1 MTETISNDLVIS
13 LPKTITAELFTNESE
28 FDKLLNKIEAA
39 VKNHVADV
47 TTKKGREAIGS
58 LARKVSSTKV
68 VLDNAG
74 KDLTEGW
81 RTQTKS
87 VNDARNRIKDKLDA
101 LRDQVRQPLTDWEN
115 AEKAR
120 LEGHEQRLQ
129 RLQAIASTG
138 FGQTTAQLNALKDE
152 LTAQDMS
159 ADAWD
164 EFHGK
169 ASIMHGAAVDTIS
182 RLITDA
188 EKREAEK
195 AELEAL
201 RAEKEERDRIDREK
215 AELER
220 LDREAKENEER
231 ERQAEEKRLKDIA
244 DAEAR
249 AREQAEIEA
258 KERAEK
264 AERDAKEAIE
274 RAEREK
280 QEAIEKAEREKQEAI
295 EAAARAEEERKRNE
309 EDERRRREADEK
321 NRKAIIG
328 DVLEDVIQ
336 AAQISLETAEIIV
349 TAIAT
354 QRVRHTQINF

>member
-1 MTETISNDLVIS
+1 MTESTSSDLVIS
-13 LPKTITAELFTNESE
+13 LPKTITAELFTNESQ
-28 FDKLLNKIEAA
+28 FDQLLRKIEAA
-39 VKNHVADV
+39 VKNHVPDV

-74 KDLTEGW
+74 KDLTEAW

-101 LRDQVRQPLTDWEN
+101 LRDSVRQPLTDWEN

-120 LEGHEQRLQ
+120 VEDHENRLQ
-129 RLQAIASTG
+129 QLQAIAGTG
-138 FGQTTAQLNALKDE
+138 FGQSSETLKNIRAE
-152 LTAQDMS
+152 LADMDMTG
-159 ADAWD
+159 DAWQ

-169 ASIMHGAAVDTIS
+169 ACIMHGAAVDTIT
-182 RLITDA
+182 RLIADA
-188 EKREAEK
+188 EKREAEQ

-215 AELER
+215 AELDR
-220 LDREAKENEER
+220 LDRETKERAER
-231 ERQAEEKRLKDIA
+231 ERQAEEKRLQDIA

-249 AREQAEIEA
+249 AREQAELLA

-274 RAEREK
+274 KAEREK
-280 QEAIEKAEREKQEAI
+280 QEAIEKAEREKQDAI
-295 EAAARAEEERKRNE
+295 AAAALAEEERKRKE
-309 EDERRRREADEK
+309 DDERRRREADEE
-321 NRKAIIG
+321 NRKSVIR

-336 AAQISLETAEIIV
+336 AAQIPLETAEIIV

-354 QRVRHTQINF
+354 HRVRHTQINF

>member
-13 LPKTITAELFTNESE
+13 LPKAITAELFTNESE

-74 KDLTEGW
+74 KDLTEAW

-115 AEKAR
+115 AEKSR
-120 LEGHEQRLQ
+120 IEGHEQRLQ
-129 RLQAIASTG
+129 RLQEIASTT
-138 FGQTTAQLNALKDE
+138 FGRTTEELSRLKDE
-152 LTAQDMS
+152 LAGQDMT
-159 ADAWD
+159 AGAWD
-164 EFHGK
+164 EFHGT
-169 ASIMHGAAVDTIS
+169 ACIVHGAAVDTVT
-182 RLITDA
+182 RLIVEA

-215 AELER
+215 EELDR
-220 LDREAKENEER
+220 LDREAKEKEER
-231 ERQAEEKRLKDIA
+231 DRQAEEKRLQDIA

-249 AREQAEIEA
+249 AREQAELEA

-264 AERDAKEAIE
+264 AERDAKEAVE

-309 EDERRRREADEK
+309 EDERRRREADEQ

-336 AAQISLETAEIIV
+336 AAHISLETAEIIV

-354 QRVRHTQINF
+354 HRVRHTQINF